1 MKVPKL
7 LKEYEISYGDIPIE
21 KEERLQLLFENSKR
35 LSKEMIDEKVR
46 RISQIKWLTRE
57 YVFYILPKATPRPR
71 STTLKNGKMLF
82 YVKGASDH
90 KQFLDYYLKDEDSTI
105 ITTPVKFDAKI
116 YEPIPKAMGKLSTI
130 IAEMGLIRPITKPD
144 WDNLAKTYCDMIQ
157 GLIIKD
163 DRLIIDGRLQKYYSI
178 KPRIEIRLSYM
189 ESYESDFTR
198 KKIER

>member
-7 LKEYEISYGDIPIE
+7 LKEYDISYGDIPIGQ
-21 KEERLQLLFENSKR
+21 EERLQLLFENSKR
-35 LSKEMIDEKVR
+35 LTKEVIDEEVR

-71 STTLKNGKMLF
+71 STTLKNGRMLF

-90 KQFLDYYLKDEDSTI
+90 KQFLEYYLKDEDSTI

-116 YEPIPKAMGKLSTI
+116 YEPIPKTMGKLSTI

-189 ESYESDFTR
+189 ESYESEFTR